1 MVLYDKDALPVQPA
15 SKPNSSRKSPDDLA
29 AILDLS
35 MADAKNAIAGIR
47 AGNFSS
53 APRDPK
59 KCRFCVNEVLCGRTD
74 EDEE

>member
-1 MVLYDKDALPVQPA
+1 
-15 SKPNSSRKSPDDLA
+15 
-29 AILDLS
+29 